1 MTTGDATGRETYRGT
16 VYPWQCDHVG
26 HMNVRWYVGKFDEAT
41 WNLFAGAGLT
51 PAYIRDSGN
60 GMAAVQQ
67 NITYRRELMPGDI
80 VVVRSRIEEIGDK
93 SLTFVHEMFDASTDE
108 LAARCE
114 LIAVHMDR
122 TKRRSSPFP
131 DDIRRQIEASLSD
144 A

>member
-1 MTTGDATGRETYRGT
+1 MTSERPAGRETYRGT

-41 WNLFAGAGLT
+41 WNLFAGIGLT

-67 NITYRRELMPGDI
+67 NLTYRRELMPGDI
-80 VVVRSRIEEIGDK
+80 VVVRSRIEAVGDK
-93 SLTFVHEMFDASTDE
+93 SITFIHEMFDASTDE
-108 LAARCE
+108 IAARCE
-114 LIAVHMDR
+114 LSAVHMDR

-131 DDIRRQIEASLSD
+131 DAIRRQIDASL
-144 A
+144 